1 MDPDSDSEPGGSMA
15 NRGPAVLAVT
25 AATLVLASIFVFARM
40 VSRYFIV
47 KRFTWDDRI
56 ILLSWLIS
64 FFLSF
69 TICFGVSKGLG
80 KHDIDIPPEQIP
92 TLRRCE
98 YIFSILYNPALMA
111 TKTSILIF
119 YLRLTQNTQMVLRFA
134 SWLILAIVNIAG
146 VILTFMN
153 IFQCTP
159 VQAAWNANYNGPTK
173 CIPLLTE
180 FICSSPVNIVTDLAI
195 LALPIPV
202 LTGMRLPSRQ
212 KTILVITF
220 TLGIFVAVVDVVRI
234 YYLQQ
239 AIAETPTGSITD
251 PSSRF
256 GGQADFAYNA
266 SLALMWSAVE
276 VNVGTTCACIP
287 TLKPLVLR
295 LLPSMLYKPS
305 GHGTRH
311 NNPHTSSEKS
321 RQASENPTPGSNN
334 SNDNNNNNNTSLG
347 VAKPE
352 PVARGALGGRYY
364 DCPGPDAPISAMEFL
379 TTPDMASLGG
389 PANASANRSRTTNT
403 NTVSTDHSYE
413 NGIYFGFVNM
423 TKPKSMLRAN
433 KKESWK
439 YCTIVAILFF
449 LWGISYGLLNT
460 LNNAIATVNDM
471 STAQTI
477 GLTSAY
483 FGGGYFFG
491 PLLVGEWILRRD
503 EHSRFKRHRES
514 NDESIGG
521 YKATF
526 ITGLCIYGTGT
537 IIFWPSA
544 VTNSFGGFM
553 ISSFVVGFGLSVLE
567 VAANSFMV
575 LCGPPQYGEA
585 RLMLAQAVQAV
596 GSVLSG
602 LLAQKVFFTSLNG
615 VQSSS
620 QSNSTTLLNVQWT
633 YLGITL
639 LCVVLGL
646 FFYYMPLP
654 EVSDSELEESVKL
667 LPVDPCKKSIGGLQ
681 LRTVSLILAVLA
693 QYLYVGAQESNS
705 TFFNSL
711 VISILPG
718 QPRSGMIA
726 AGGKAIGINA
736 ADPDQPPGLDL
747 SLSDYLTVGHTVF
760 AISRFA
766 TTYLIYLS
774 VKNPRLPQP
783 RTILSFSI
791 IICFISA
798 LLCVVL
804 RPSNTNLLF
813 IPACLFFFAEGPI
826 WPLIFAIGMRGQGR
840 RTKRAAAFITMGGS
854 GPLFFPF
861 IMYGIILRGGSVQQA
876 FILIVAMQVV
886 MMALPVFLTFVKD
899 ARLMV
904 DPRPARRALMNR
916 GERPTD
922 EVLADVNAEPRG
934 TDSVTITTDFYREPG
949 AVEKVEKSQ
958 RGFIGMV
965 SKGLGAKLHGSRRKS
980 SPTLEVEHSEG
991 SLDD

>member
-1 MDPDSDSEPGGSMA
+1 MESDSDVEPGGPVA

-25 AATLVLASIFVFARM
+25 IATLVLASVFVFARM
-40 VSRYFIV
+40 ISRYFIV
-47 KRFTWDDRI
+47 KRFTWDDRT
-56 ILLSWLIS
+56 ILLAWLIS

-69 TICFGVSKGLG
+69 TICLGVANGLG
-80 KHDIDIPPEQIP
+80 KHDEDIPASHIA
-92 TLRRCE
+92 TLRHCE
-98 YIFSILYNPALMA
+98 YVFSILYNPALMA

-119 YLRLTQNTQMVLRFA
+119 YLRLARNTQMLLRFA
-134 SWLILAIVNIAG
+134 SWLILVIVNIAG
-146 VILTFMN
+146 IVLTFMN

-159 VQAAWNANYNGPTK
+159 VQAAWNANYTGPTR

-180 FICSSPVNIVTDLAI
+180 FICAAPVNIVTDLAI

-212 KTILVITF
+212 KTILVLTF
-220 TLGIFVAVVDVVRI
+220 TLGVFVAVVDVVRV

-239 AIAETPTGSITD
+239 AITDVPTGITSD

-295 LLPSMLYKPS
+295 LLPAMLYKSKDNNGSRPS
-305 GHGTRH
+305 PSDTSDKSQNQRGSDNPSVG
-311 NNPHTSSEKS
+311 NNL
-321 RQASENPTPGSNN
+321 NN
-334 SNDNNNNNNTSLG
+334 SG
-347 VAKPE
+347 VVKPE
-352 PVARGALGGRYY
+352 PVAHGALGNDRQLAS
-364 DCPGPDAPISAMEFL
+364 PGPDAPMSAMEFL
-379 TTPDMASLGG
+379 TTPDMTSL
-389 PANASANRSRTTNT
+389 PLTYSANRSRTTNT
-403 NTVSTDHSYE
+403 LSTDHSYE
-413 NGIYFGFVNM
+413 NGVYFGFVNM
-423 TKPKSMLRAN
+423 TKPKSMLRASSR
-433 KKESWK
+433 ESWK

-460 LNNAIATVNDM
+460 LNNAIAAVDNM

-503 EHSRFKRHRES
+503 EHSRSKRHRQ
-514 NDESIGG
+514 NDENIGG

-553 ISSFVVGFGLSVLE
+553 LSNFVVGFGLSVLE

-575 LCGPPQYGEA
+575 LCGPSEYGET
-585 RLMLAQAVQAV
+585 RLMLAQAVQGV

-602 LLAQKVFFTSLNG
+602 LLAQKVFFTSLSHANAG
-615 VQSSS
+615 DQSSS
-620 QSNSTTLLNVQWT
+620 TTLINVQWT

-639 LCVVLGL
+639 LCVVLAL

-654 EVSDSELEESVKL
+654 EVSDSELEKSTEQ
-667 LPVDPCKKSIGGLQ
+667 LPVDPTKRSIGGLQ
-681 LRTVSLILAVLA
+681 LRTVSLILAVMA
-693 QYLYVGAQESNS
+693 QYLYVAGQESNS

-711 VISILPG
+711 LLSVLPS
-718 QPRSGMIA
+718 QPKSGMGA
-726 AGGKAIGINA
+726 ARGAAVTGLSGLGA
-736 ADPDQPPGLDL
+736 ADPDQPPGLAL
-747 SLSDYLTVGHTVF
+747 SLSDYLTVGHTAF
-760 AISRFA
+760 AVSRFA
-766 TTYLIYLS
+766 AAYLTYLAA
-774 VKNPRLPQP
+774 KNPRLPQP
-783 RTILSFSI
+783 RTVLSFCSFL
-791 IICFISA
+791 CFLSA
-798 LLCVVL
+798 LLCVVI
-804 RPSNTNLLF
+804 RPSNANLLF

-840 RTKRAAAFITMGGS
+840 RTKRAAAFITMGAS
-854 GPLFFPF
+854 GPAFFPF
-861 IMYGIILRGGSVQQA
+861 VMYGIIIHGGTVQQA
-876 FILIVAMQVV
+876 YILIVALQVV
-886 MMALPVFLTFVKD
+886 MMALPLFLTHVKD

-904 DPRPARRALMNR
+904 DPHLTRRGRRNE
-916 GERPTD
+916 GERPMN
-922 EVLADVNAEPRG
+922 EVALGGVLADGEPRADP
-934 TDSVTITTDFYREPG
+934 TTITTDFYRG
-949 AVEKVEKSQ
+949 DAVAEKPH
-958 RGFIGMV
+958 RGFLGAV
-965 SKGLGAKLHGSRRKS
+965 SKGLSAKLNGSRRKS
-980 SPTLEVEHSEG
+980 SPALEVEHSEG
-991 SLDD
+991 SLAA

>member
-1 MDPDSDSEPGGSMA
+1 MDSDSDIEPGGSVA

-25 AATLVLASIFVFARM
+25 TATLVLASVFVFARM
-40 VSRYFIV
+40 ISRCFIV
-47 KRFTWDDRI
+47 KRVTWDDRI
-56 ILLSWLIS
+56 ILLAWLIS

-69 TICFGVSKGLG
+69 TICFGVANGLG
-80 KHDIDIPPEQIP
+80 KHDTDIPPSQIS
-92 TLRRCE
+92 TLRHCE
-98 YIFSILYNPALMA
+98 YVFSILYNPALMA

-119 YLRLTQNTQMVLRFA
+119 YLRLARNTQVVLRFA
-134 SWLILAIVNIAG
+134 SWLTLVIVNIAG
-146 VILTFMN
+146 VVLTFMN

-159 VQAAWNANYNGPTK
+159 VQAAWNADYKGPTK

-180 FICSSPVNIVTDLAI
+180 FICAAPVNIVTDLAI

-212 KTILVITF
+212 KTILVFTF
-220 TLGIFVAVVDVVRI
+220 TLGIFVAVVDVIRI

-239 AIAETPTGSITD
+239 AIADVPTGITTD
-251 PSSRF
+251 PTSRF

-295 LLPSMLYKPS
+295 LLPSMLYNPKNKN
-305 GHGTRH
+305 GTRAS
-311 NNPHTSSEKS
+311 PSTTSDKTQS
-321 RQASENPTPGSNN
+321 QQPSENPSLTNN
-334 SNDNNNNNNTSLG
+334 IASG
-347 VAKPE
+347 VIKPE
-352 PVARGALGGRYY
+352 PVAHGALGGRLHAS
-364 DCPGPDAPISAMEFL
+364 PGPDAPMSAMEFL
-379 TTPDMASLGG
+379 TTPDMTTLG
-389 PANASANRSRTTNT
+389 
-403 NTVSTDHSYE
+403 DHHSYE

-439 YCTIVAILFF
+439 YCTIVAILFL

-460 LNNAIATVNDM
+460 LNNAIAAVDNM

-503 EHSRFKRHRES
+503 EHSRSKRHRQ
-514 NDESIGG
+514 NDENIGG

-537 IIFWPSA
+537 IIFWPSS

-553 ISSFVVGFGLSVLE
+553 LSNFVVGFGLSVLE

-575 LCGPPQYGEA
+575 LCGPPQYGET
-585 RLMLAQAVQAV
+585 RLMLAQAVQGV

-602 LLAQKVFFTSLNG
+602 LLAQKVFFKSLSRAG
-615 VQSSS
+615 PSG
-620 QSNSTTLLNVQWT
+620 STMLINVQWT

-639 LCVVLGL
+639 LCVVLAL

-654 EVSDSELEESVKL
+654 EVSDSELEESTKS

-681 LRTVSLILAVLA
+681 LRTISLILAVMA
-693 QYLYVGAQESNS
+693 QYMYVGGQESNS
-705 TFFNSL
+705 TYFNSL
-711 VISILPG
+711 IVSIIPG
-718 QPRSGMIA
+718 QA
-726 AGGKAIGINA
+726 NA
-736 ADPDQPPGLDL
+736 ADPDQPLGLTL
-747 SLSDYLTVGHTVF
+747 SLADYLTVGHTVF

-766 TTYLIYLS
+766 AAYFIYLS

-783 RTILSFSI
+783 RTVLSFSI
-791 IICFISA
+791 ILCFVSA
-798 LLCVVL
+798 LLCVFL
-804 RPSNTNLLF
+804 QPSNPNLLF
-813 IPACLFFFAEGPI
+813 IPACLFFLGEGPI

-840 RTKRAAAFITMGGS
+840 RTKRAAAFITMGAS

-861 IMYGIILRGGSVQQA
+861 IMYGIITRGGTVQHA
-876 FILIVAMQVV
+876 FILVVAMQVA
-886 MMALPVFLTFVKD
+886 MMALPIFLTFVKD

-904 DPRPARRALMNR
+904 DPRPSRRVLRNQ
-916 GERPTD
+916 GERPMD
-922 EVLADVNAEPRG
+922 EVLADAVVIEPEPRG
-934 TDSVTITTDFYREPG
+934 TDSATITTDFFRETG
-949 AVEKVEKSQ
+949 VAEKSSH
-958 RGFIGMV
+958 RGFLNIV
-965 SKGLGAKLHGSRRKS
+965 SKGLGAKLNGSRRKS

-991 SLDD
+991 SVNA

>member
-15 NRGPAVLAVT
+15 NRGPAVFAVT
-25 AATLVLASIFVFARM
+25 TATLVLASVFVFARM
-40 VSRYFIV
+40 ISRYFIV
-47 KRFTWDDRI
+47 KRVTWDDRI
-56 ILLSWLIS
+56 ILLAWLIS

-80 KHDIDIPPEQIP
+80 KHDVDIPPEQIP
-92 TLRRCE
+92 TLRHCE
-98 YIFSILYNPALMA
+98 YVFSILYNPALMA

-119 YLRLTQNTQMVLRFA
+119 YLRLTQNLQMVLRFA
-134 SWLILAIVNIAG
+134 SWLTLIIVNIAG
-146 VILTFMN
+146 VVLTFMN
-153 IFQCTP
+153 IFQCRP
-159 VQAAWNANYNGPTK
+159 VQAAWNADYNGPTK

-180 FICSSPVNIVTDLAI
+180 FICAAPVNIVTDLAI

-220 TLGIFVAVVDVVRI
+220 TLGIFVAVVDVIRI

-239 AIAETPTGSITD
+239 AIAEAPTGTVTN

-266 SLALMWSAVE
+266 SLALMWSAIE
-276 VNVGTTCACIP
+276 VNVGITCACIP
-287 TLKPLVLR
+287 TLKPLVLL
-295 LLPSMLYKPS
+295 LLPSMLYKPNA
-305 GHGTRH
+305 HGTRH
-311 NNPHTSSEKS
+311 TPHTSSEKS
-321 RQASENPTPGSNN
+321 RRASENPTPGSNN
-334 SNDNNNNNNTSLG
+334 SNINNNNLPG
-347 VAKPE
+347 VATPE
-352 PVARGALGGRYY
+352 PVVRGALGGRHY
-364 DCPGPDAPISAMEFL
+364 DCLGPDAPMSAMEFL

-389 PANASANRSRTTNT
+389 PANASANRSRTT

-439 YCTIVAILFF
+439 YCTIVAILFL

-460 LNNAIATVNDM
+460 LNNAIATVNNM

-491 PLLVGEWILRRD
+491 PILVGEWILRRD
-503 EHSRFKRHRES
+503 EHSRFKRHRD
-514 NDESIGG
+514 DENIGG

-654 EVSDSELEESVKL
+654 EVSDSELEESTRR

-681 LRTVSLILAVLA
+681 LRTVSLILAVVA
-693 QYLYVGAQESNS
+693 QYFYVGGQESNS

-711 VISILPG
+711 IISILPG
-718 QPRSGMIA
+718 QPRSGRIA
-726 AGGKAIGINA
+726 AGGTAIGINA
-736 ADPDQPPGLDL
+736 ADPDQPPGLNL
-747 SLSDYLTVGHTVF
+747 SLADYLTVGHTVF

-766 TTYLIYLS
+766 ATYLIYLS

-783 RTILSFSI
+783 RTILCFSI
-791 IICFISA
+791 ILCFISA

-861 IMYGIILRGGSVQQA
+861 IMYGIIVRGGSVQHA
-876 FILIVAMQVV
+876 FILIVAMQVA
-886 MMALPVFLTFVKD
+886 MMALPMFLTFVKD

-904 DPRPARRALMNR
+904 DPRPSRRALMNR
-916 GERPTD
+916 GERPLD
-922 EVLADVNAEPRG
+922 VVLADGDAELGG
-934 TDSVTITTDFYREPG
+934 TDSVTITTDFFRETGP
-949 AVEKVEKSQ
+949 AEKVEKPQ

-965 SKGLGAKLHGSRRKS
+965 SKGLSAKLQGSRRKS

-991 SLDD
+991 SVDD

>member
-25 AATLVLASIFVFARM
+25 TATLVLASIFVFARM
-40 VSRYFIV
+40 ISRYFIV

-56 ILLSWLIS
+56 ILFSWLIS

-69 TICFGVSKGLG
+69 TICLGVSNGLG
-80 KHDIDIPPEQIP
+80 KHDVDIPPDQIP
-92 TLRRCE
+92 TLRHCE
-98 YIFSILYNPALMA
+98 YVFSILYNPALMA

-134 SWLILAIVNIAG
+134 SWLILVIVNIAG
-146 VILTFMN
+146 LVLTFMN

-159 VQAAWNANYNGPTK
+159 VQAAWNADYNGPTK

-180 FICSSPVNIVTDLAI
+180 FICAAPVNIVTDLAI

-239 AIAETPTGSITD
+239 AIAEVPTRSITD

-305 GHGTRH
+305 GHGSEH
-311 NNPHTSSEKS
+311 NPPIGSEKS
-321 RQASENPTPGSNN
+321 RGASENPTPDG
-334 SNDNNNNNNTSLG
+334 DNNNNNILPG

-352 PVARGALGGRYY
+352 PVARGALGSRHY
-364 DCPGPDAPISAMEFL
+364 DCPGPDAPMSAMEFL
-379 TTPDMASLGG
+379 TTPDMASLGA
-389 PANASANRSRTTNT
+389 PANVSADRSRTT
-403 NTVSTDHSYE
+403 NTVSTDHSFE

-433 KKESWK
+433 KQESWK

-460 LNNAIATVNDM
+460 LNNAIATVNHM

-503 EHSRFKRHRES
+503 EHSRFKRHRE
-514 NDESIGG
+514 NDENIGG

-537 IIFWPSA
+537 IIFWPSV

-553 ISSFVVGFGLSVLE
+553 VSSFVVGFGLSVLE

-602 LLAQKVFFTSLNG
+602 LLAEKVFFTSLNG
-615 VQSSS
+615 VRSST
-620 QSNSTTLLNVQWT
+620 QNNSTTLLNVQWT

-654 EVSDSELEESVKL
+654 EVSDSELEESTKL

-681 LRTVSLILAVLA
+681 LRTVSLVLAVVA
-693 QYLYVGAQESNS
+693 QYFYVGAQESNS

-711 VISILPG
+711 IISILPG

-726 AGGKAIGINA
+726 AGGRAMGINA
-736 ADPDQPPGLDL
+736 ADPDQPPGLSL
-747 SLSDYLTVGHTVF
+747 SLSDYLTVGHTAF

-766 TTYLIYLS
+766 TTYLIYRS

-783 RTILSFSI
+783 RTILSLSI

-804 RPSNTNLLF
+804 QPSNTNLLF
-813 IPACLFFFAEGPI
+813 IPACFFFLAEGPI

-840 RTKRAAAFITMGGS
+840 RTKRAAAFITMGAS
-854 GPLFFPF
+854 SPLFFPF
-861 IMYGIILRGGSVQQA
+861 VMYGIILRGGSVQQA

-886 MMALPVFLTFVKD
+886 MMALPIFLTHVKD

-904 DPRPARRALMNR
+904 DPRPPRRAPMDRDEL
-916 GERPTD
+916 PAD
-922 EVLADVNAEPRG
+922 EVLADGG
-934 TDSVTITTDFYREPG
+934 TDSVTITTDFFRGPG
-949 AVEKVEKSQ
+949 AVEKVERPQ

-980 SPTLEVEHSEG
+980 SSPALEVEHSEG
-991 SLDD
+991 SVD

>member
-1 MDPDSDSEPGGSMA
+1 MDPDSDSEPGGSIA

-25 AATLVLASIFVFARM
+25 TATLVLASVFVFARM

-56 ILLSWLIS
+56 ILFAWLIS

-69 TICFGVSKGLG
+69 TICYGVANGLG
-80 KHDIDIPPEQIP
+80 KHDDDIPPEQIP
-92 TLRRCE
+92 TLRHCE
-98 YIFSILYNPALMA
+98 YVFSILYNPALMA

-119 YLRLTQNTQMVLRFA
+119 YLRLTKNTQMVLRFA
-134 SWLILAIVNIAG
+134 SWLILVIVNIAG
-146 VILTFMN
+146 VVLTFMN
-153 IFQCTP
+153 VFQCTP
-159 VQAAWNANYNGPTK
+159 VQAAWNANYSGKTR

-180 FICSSPVNIVTDLAI
+180 FICAAPINIVTDLAI

-220 TLGIFVAVVDVVRI
+220 TLGIFVAVVDVVRV

-239 AIAETPTGSITD
+239 AIADVPTGVVSD

-295 LLPSMLYKPS
+295 LLPSMLYNPNS
-305 GHGTRH
+305 NGTR
-311 NNPHTSSEKS
+311 PSPGTTSDKS
-321 RQASENPTPGSNN
+321 QRPSENHSLANIN
-334 SNDNNNNNNTSLG
+334 SSG
-347 VAKPE
+347 VIKPE
-352 PVARGALGGRYY
+352 PVAQGALGGRQHANL
-364 DCPGPDAPISAMEFL
+364 GPDAPMSAMEFL
-379 TTPDMASLGG
+379 TTPDMTSLGDRPT
-389 PANASANRSRTTNT
+389 PANNSANRSRTT

-460 LNNAIATVNDM
+460 LNNAIAAVNNM

-503 EHSRFKRHRES
+503 EHSRSKRHRQ
-514 NDESIGG
+514 NDENIGG

-553 ISSFVVGFGLSVLE
+553 LSNFVVGFGLSVLE

-575 LCGPPQYGEA
+575 LCGPPQYGET
-585 RLMLAQAVQAV
+585 RLMLAQAVQGV

-602 LLAQKVFFTSLNG
+602 LLAQKVFFTSLSG
-615 VQSSS
+615 AETMDRVTS
-620 QSNSTTLLNVQWT
+620 STTLINVQWT

-639 LCVVLGL
+639 LCVVLAL

-654 EVSDSELEESVKL
+654 EVSDSELEESTKL

-681 LRTVSLILAVLA
+681 LRTISLILAVLA
-693 QYLYVGAQESNS
+693 QYMYVGGQESNS

-711 VISILPG
+711 FVSILPG
-718 QPRSGMIA
+718 QPKTGMMAASGTV
-726 AGGKAIGINA
+726 IGANA
-736 ADPDQPPGLDL
+736 ADPDRPPGLTL
-747 SLSDYLTVGHTVF
+747 SLPDYLTVGHTAF
-760 AISRFA
+760 AVSRFA
-766 TTYLIYLS
+766 AAYLIYLS

-783 RTILSFSI
+783 RTVLSFSI
-791 IICFISA
+791 ILCFVSA

-804 RPSNTNLLF
+804 QPSNTNLLF
-813 IPACLFFFAEGPI
+813 IPSCLFFFAEGPI

-840 RTKRAAAFITMGGS
+840 RTKRAAAFITMGAS
-854 GPLFFPF
+854 GPAFFPF
-861 IMYGIILRGGSVQQA
+861 VMYGIIIRGGTVQLA
-876 FILIVAMQVV
+876 FVLIVAMQVV
-886 MMALPVFLTFVKD
+886 MMALPIFLTHVKD

-904 DPRPARRALMNR
+904 DPRPSRRVLRSGGGRPMN
-916 GERPTD
+916 
-922 EVLADVNAEPRG
+922 EVLADAEPG
-934 TDSVTITTDFYREPG
+934 VTDPATITTDFFRETG
-949 AVEKVEKSQ
+949 VVEKPH
-958 RGFIGMV
+958 RGFLGIV
-965 SKGLGAKLHGSRRKS
+965 SKGLGAKINGSRRKS

-991 SLDD
+991 SVDG